1 MKKRGNLR
9 LMKKGIDIELSLE
22 ELERD
27 YWKNLDFYPS
37 KLVERCYRFRKIP
50 LKDLTIEQLR
60 TLISQQ
66 IGLDFLIPIA
76 CEHLEKNILAEG
88 DFYEGDLL
96 ESLLSIEK
104 AYWLS
109 HWDLYKSLKIIMQE
123 SLHEIEGTN
132 LSGSVTVFLNFK

>member
-1 MKKRGNLR
+1 
-9 LMKKGIDIELSLE
+9 MKKGIDIELSLE

-76 CEHLEKNILAEG
+76 CEHLEKNILVEG

-104 AYWLS
+104 DYWLS
-109 HWDLYKSLKIIMQE
+109 HWDLYKNLKIIVQE